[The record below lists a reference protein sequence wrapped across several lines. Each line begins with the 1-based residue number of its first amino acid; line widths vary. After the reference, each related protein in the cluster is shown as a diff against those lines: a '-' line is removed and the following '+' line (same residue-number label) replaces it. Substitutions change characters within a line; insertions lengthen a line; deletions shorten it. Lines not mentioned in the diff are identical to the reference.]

1 MLGIVERLMTVAC
14 YRMHCRGLVTRRRQI
29 GFTLLELLVVLVL
42 ASITVAVVGG
52 GAQSFM
58 DRARYHQAVRDVAS
72 HLVQARTLSQREGR
86 PVVVAYDAGTRQL
99 IVDGRVHL
107 GLHESVQVRWDA
119 LERRAGVEPIQGAPL
134 FVFNSEGGALGG
146 GLSLLRAGNGV
157 AFKVNWL
164 LGSIEQTAVH
174 TPS

>member
-1 MLGIVERLMTVAC
+1 MIHRF
-14 YRMHCRGLVTRRRQI
+14 LVTRRRQT

-72 HLVQARTLSQREGR
+72 HLVQARTLSLREGR
-86 PVVVAYDAGTRQL
+86 AVVVAYDPGARQL
-99 IVDGRVHL
+99 IVDGRLRL
-107 GLHESVQVRWDA
+107 GLHESLQIRWGAMERHSGTEPVQG
-119 LERRAGVEPIQGAPL
+119 EPL
-134 FVFNSEGGALGG
+134 FVFNTEGGAQGG
-146 GLSLLRAGNGV
+146 RLSVLRAGNGV

-164 LGSIEQTAVH
+164 LGSIEQTVVH

>member
-1 MLGIVERLMTVAC
+1 MIRHRAVIPL
-14 YRMHCRGLVTRRRQI
+14 RQT

-42 ASITVAVVGG
+42 AAITVAVVGG

-86 PVVVAYDAGTRQL
+86 AVVVAYDPGARQL
-99 IVDGRVHL
+99 IVDGRVRL
-107 GLHESVQVRWDA
+107 GLHESLQIRWDA
-119 LERRAGVEPIQGAPL
+119 LERRSGMEPAQGEPL
-134 FVFNSEGGALGG
+134 FIFNTEGGALGG
-146 GLSLLRAGNGV
+146 GLSVLRAGSGV
-157 AFKVNWL
+157 GFRVNWL
-164 LGSIEQTAVH
+164 LGSIEQTVVH